1 MSLFLEM
8 LLAALICAFAEN
20 TIFMTAIG
28 TSTLFVASK
37 YPKQVFAF
45 SLSIT
50 YINIISSIILYFS
63 QSFIPYGELG
73 YIYKPL
79 VFVLI
84 IGLVYILTLL
94 FLWRF
99 FDKLFAKL
107 KKFIHLSAFNCIV
120 LGTMF
125 INQQNKKSL
134 LDYVLYAF
142 SVGLGFLI
150 ASCIVCMNVDKLRSD
165 KVPSSFRGF
174 PVTLIYIGIVSM
186 LIFVLI

>member
-8 LLAALICAFAEN
+8 LLAALLCAFAEN

-37 YPKQVFAF
+37 YPKQVLVF
-45 SLSIT
+45 SLAIT
-50 YINIISSIILYFS
+50 YINVVSSALLYLS

-73 YIYKPL
+73 FIYKPFI
-79 VFVLI
+79 FVLI
-84 IGLVYILTLL
+84 IGIVYILTLL
-94 FLWRF
+94 FMWRF
-99 FDKLFAKL
+99 FDKLFLKL

-120 LGTMF
+120 LGSLF
-125 INQQNKKSL
+125 INQTKGGSL
-134 LDYVLYAF
+134 LDYVIYSF
-142 SVGLGFLI
+142 SVGLGFFI
-150 ASCIVCMNVDKLRSD
+150 AACIVCMNLDKLKSD